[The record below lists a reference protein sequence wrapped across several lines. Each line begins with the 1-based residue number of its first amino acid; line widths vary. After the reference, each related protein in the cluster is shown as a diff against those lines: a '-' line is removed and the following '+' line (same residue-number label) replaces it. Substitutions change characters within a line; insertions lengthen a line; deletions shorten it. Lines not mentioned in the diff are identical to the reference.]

1 MAVIGNFK
9 EVPELQFVD
18 FLERLSENEAFVFL
32 RPDPQYYTATNMAMS
47 MMATCVGRYGSPVKA
62 SDLQKVSQIGIFA
75 TWEIRRK
82 IGELCDQGFFSR
94 KHFGLEEY
102 FTPEEKFFE
111 FIQSTQ
117 FERRSA

>member
-1 MAVIGNFK
+1 MAVIGNSK
-9 EVPELQFVD
+9 SVPESN
-18 FLERLSENEAFVFL
+18 FLDCFERLAENEVFVFL
-32 RPDPQYYTATNMAMS
+32 RPDQQYFTATNMAIS
-47 MMATCVGRYGSPVKA
+47 MMATCVGRYGSPIKA
-62 SDLQKVSQIGIFA
+62 SDLQKISQIGIFA

-94 KHFGLEEY
+94 THFGLEEY

-111 FIQSTQ
+111 FVQKTP